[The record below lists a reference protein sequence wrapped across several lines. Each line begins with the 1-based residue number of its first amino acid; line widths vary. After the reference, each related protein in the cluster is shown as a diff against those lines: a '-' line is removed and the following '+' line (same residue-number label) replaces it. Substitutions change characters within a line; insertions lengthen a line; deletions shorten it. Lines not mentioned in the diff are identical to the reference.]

1 MIRALE
7 GIIRDFQRDT
17 LTASVVV
24 GGVHHEVRIPAFASV
39 WAEEMESIGET
50 VLVHVYEYATQH
62 DITSQLVGFPSVHE
76 RDFFR
81 KFVEVPKVGPS
92 RAAQALEKPAVE
104 IAKYIESG
112 DEKALTTL
120 PGIGT
125 RLSQTIIAQL
135 QGKLGFLLSSE
146 MEGALSG
153 EYSPNDGLRSDA
165 IEALLALQFNV
176 REATVKVDAVLNETS
191 IDLTLDQLIREVLGS

>member
-7 GIIRDFQRDT
+7 GVIQDFERDT

-24 GGVHHEVRIPAFASV
+24 GGVHHEVRIPAFALT
-39 WAEEMESIGET
+39 WAEEMESLAQP

-62 DITSQLVGFPSVHE
+62 DITSQLVGFPSTHE

-81 KFVEVPKVGPS
+81 KFVDVPKVGPS

-104 IAKYIESG
+104 IAKYIETG
-112 DEKALTTL
+112 DEKALATL

-135 QGKLGFLLSSE
+135 QGKLDFLMSSE
-146 MEGALSG
+146 IETAAFG
-153 EYSPNDGLRSDA
+153 EHSPNDELRSDA
-165 IEALLALQFNV
+165 IEALLALQFTR
-176 REATVKVDAVLNETS
+176 REATAKVDAVIAKVST
-191 IDLTLDQLIREVLGS
+191 DLELDELIRQVLGS

>member
-7 GIIRDFQRDT
+7 GVIQDFERDT

-24 GGVHHEVRIPAFASV
+24 GGVHHEVRIPAFALT
-39 WAEEMESIGET
+39 WAEEMESLAQP

-62 DITSQLVGFPSVHE
+62 DITSQLVGFPSTHE

-81 KFVEVPKVGPS
+81 KFVDVPKVGPS

-104 IAKYIESG
+104 IAKYIKTG
-112 DEKALTTL
+112 DEKALATL

-135 QGKLGFLLSSE
+135 QGKLDFLMSSE
-146 MEGALSG
+146 IETATFG
-153 EYSPNDGLRSDA
+153 EHSPNDELRSDA
-165 IEALLALQFNV
+165 IEALLALQFTR
-176 REATVKVDAVLNETS
+176 REATAKVDAVIAKVST
-191 IDLTLDQLIREVLGS
+191 DLELDELIRQVLGS